1 MNIWV
6 VSMEYAGISEA
17 GGVKNVACS
26 LSESLADSGCD
37 VTVFLPRFGCT
48 NMEKIKDVAECDL
61 NAVVSICG
69 KNEKVTYKTGTIK
82 NESASN
88 TDSDKNIDKSSDKN
102 LRTVLVE
109 HNCFLEKNDIYT
121 YTQEDENKNSIHKK
135 GNGFFDARFLETLF
149 AKSVAFFHLN
159 RPDIILC
166 HDAATA
172 LVPAFVAMDNSDFF
186 SKTKC
191 VVVIHNAGP
200 AYHHEFSSLEQAKYY
215 TVLPEKILLASQNGE
230 RVEPFLLACESG
242 AFLATVSEQYA
253 KDLTDN
259 LHGKITDGLSDLF
272 FEKKISVTGITN
284 GIDFESYNPEAKEK
298 SLLPFS
304 YSTIN
309 GDLEGKRECR
319 KFFIEKF
326 ASENC
331 SEKEKKYDDYM
342 HGLFKSGFIKND
354 ADDVFFAYHGR
365 LVSQKG
371 IDVLVDAAKI
381 VLEKNSYA
389 RFAIMGQGEEALE
402 NASRELAEKYPCRV
416 VYFKG
421 YNKYMAR
428 LVIAACDYILMPSK
442 FEPCGLEDFIAQI
455 FGTLPV
461 AHATGGLKKIID
473 GFDGFLYSPND
484 AQTLAEKIEE
494 LVAFK
499 HGQQQKFEKMIC
511 DAANYVKAEYN
522 WRDIAQKKYLPFF
535 ESILNHK

>member
-48 NMEKIKDVAECDL
+48 NMKKIKDVAECDL

-88 TDSDKNIDKSSDKN
+88 INIDKSSDKN

-121 YTQEDENKNSIHKK
+121 YTQEDENKNPLHKR
-135 GNGFFDARFLETLF
+135 GSGFLDARFLETLF
-149 AKSVAFFHLN
+149 AKAVSNF
-159 RPDIILC
+159 RTDKKPDIILC

-191 VVVIHNAGP
+191 VVVVHNAGP
-200 AYHHEFSSLEQAKYY
+200 AYHHEFSSLEQAENH
-215 TVLPEKILLASQNGE
+215 TMLPQKILRASQNGE
-230 RVEPFLLACESG
+230 RVEPFLLASESG
-242 AFLATVSEQYA
+242 AFLTTVSEQYA
-253 KDLTDN
+253 KDLTDSK
-259 LHGKITDGLSDLF
+259 HGKITDGLSDLF
-272 FEKKISVTGITN
+272 IEKKISVTGITN
-284 GIDFESYNPEAKEK
+284 GIDFKSYNPEIKEK

-309 GDLEGKRECR
+309 GDLAGKREC
-319 KFFIEKF
+319 KKEFLEKF
-326 ASENC
+326 AVKNFSDETK
-331 SEKEKKYDDYM
+331 KEYDKYIHD
-342 HGLFKSGFIKND
+342 FSKSGFIKHN

-365 LVSQKG
+365 VVSQKG
-371 IDVLVDAAKI
+371 IDVLVDAAKV

-402 NASRELAEKYPCRV
+402 NALCELAEKFPGRA

-428 LVIAACDYILMPSK
+428 LLLAACDYILMPSK

-499 HGQQQKFEKMIC
+499 HGQQQKFEKMIS

-535 ESILNHK
+535 EKIFHH